1 MIWEEEEFEFDKE
14 KRMKKYIK
22 GELMNYYLL
31 KSRWYELLDKK
42 YFLYHKSPGGSIV
55 RAPEGQCSKDGIQHQ
70 VAMNE
75 SAIAMEQEPLY
86 QRMEKIRN
94 WMDCLTE
101 SQCKVISV
109 YVMKYQCDNLR
120 EAARETGF
128 SIDTVNKYTKRAIN
142 RIYTRNSNIL

>member
-1 MIWEEEEFEFDKE
+1 MLFQACREIFCAIKSRNIQ
-14 KRMKKYIK
+14 KIK
-22 GELMNYYLL
+22 G
-31 KSRWYELLDKK
+31 K
-42 YFLYHKSPGGSIV
+42 
-55 RAPEGQCSKDGIQHQ
+55 IQ
-70 VAMNE
+70 
-75 SAIAMEQEPLY
+75 
-86 QRMEKIRN
+86 MEKIRN

-142 RIYTRNSNIL
+142 RIYTRNSNILYKKC